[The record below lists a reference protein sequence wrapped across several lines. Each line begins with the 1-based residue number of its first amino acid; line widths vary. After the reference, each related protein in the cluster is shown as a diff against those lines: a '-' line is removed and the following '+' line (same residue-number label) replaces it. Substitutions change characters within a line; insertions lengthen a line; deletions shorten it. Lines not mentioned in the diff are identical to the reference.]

1 MSCSSGAKMAT
12 EKEPRSMPDYPVMF
26 TVRDAVCGN
35 GYLAGVTLS
44 GRALM
49 RQEDDGKWWVYGVRP
64 GAIADCG
71 NTAIDAFHRFRDR
84 YKTLL
89 FDIAQEAETFES
101 FKAEVERFYSQP
113 DTEEERHWVAAF
125 QEIRNGK
132 VAIEPPFTD
141 LPKESPEK
149 RPTGVSV
156 LPLHEMQRF
165 TAMDNI
171 PDSYE
176 FAAAA

>member
-1 MSCSSGAKMAT
+1 
-12 EKEPRSMPDYPVMF
+12 MPDYPVMF
-26 TVRDAVCGN
+26 TVRDVVSGN
-35 GYLAGVTLS
+35 GYLAGVTIS
-44 GRALM
+44 GRAVM
-49 RQEDDGKWWVYGVRP
+49 CQEDDGKWWVYGVRP
-64 GAIADCG
+64 GAIADSG
-71 NTAIDAFHRFRDR
+71 TTPQEAFHQFRDR

-89 FDIAQEAETFES
+89 FDIADEAADFEA
-101 FKAEVERFYSQP
+101 FKNEVERFYTQEDS
-113 DTEEERHWVAAF
+113 EEENRWVAAF
-125 QEIRNGK
+125 QEIRNGR
-132 VAIEPPFTD
+132 VGIEAPFTA

-156 LPLHEMQRF
+156 LPLHQMKRF